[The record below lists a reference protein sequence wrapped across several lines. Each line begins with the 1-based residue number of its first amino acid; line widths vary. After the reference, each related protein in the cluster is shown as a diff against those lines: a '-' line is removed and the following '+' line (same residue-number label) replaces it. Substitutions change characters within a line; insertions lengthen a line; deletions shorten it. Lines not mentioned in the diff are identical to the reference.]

1 MVDVDG
7 VLGWETCV
15 HRYRFLQIQIN
26 DKISQVSLK
35 QILNILAFEGGGHL
49 TGEEENLAS
58 TITRHGR
65 LMKWGKQGKIHLHDG
80 TGC

>member
-1 MVDVDG
+1 
-7 VLGWETCV
+7 
-15 HRYRFLQIQIN
+15 
-26 DKISQVSLK
+26 
-35 QILNILAFEGGGHL
+35 LAFEGGGHL